1 LVRPASE
8 KDFVA
13 PVSTKMRQARNC
25 NEGDRPMGK
34 LSGKVAWITGAG
46 TGIGLAAAKA
56 LAQSGATVVMSGRRE
71 GVLASEAAQIRAGA
85 GKAELAVL
93 DVADSAAAARVAEGI
108 LARHGRID
116 ILVNSAGVNTANR
129 FWKNQTAQGWRE
141 VVGINLDGTFYTTQA
156 VLPAMRAR
164 ADGVIINV
172 SSWAGVFHP
181 RMTGPAYNG
190 SKHAVTAM
198 TETINME
205 EGVNGIRACTICP
218 AEVATPI
225 LDSRP
230 VPPSAEQRAKML
242 QPQDLGD
249 VIRYVAELPPHACIN
264 QLIISPTWN
273 RIYIENL

>member
-1 LVRPASE
+1 
-8 KDFVA
+8 
-13 PVSTKMRQARNC
+13 
-25 NEGDRPMGK
+25 MGK